1 MDLLHEHGLR
11 VPSYLQQGYRLL
23 NTAQGYAQILLSKLS
38 ASPDL
43 TTIALLLVVILVSL
57 QILNMLYNSVV
68 FWLRVARRMAFWGG
82 LIGIALWMYARGP
95 DGVAK
100 DVQYWYDTWNREY
113 RYWKEQENSAKFLQQ
128 KPQVTPRRRFY

>member
-128 KPQVTPRRRFY
+128 KPQVTPRR